1 MQEANLDLISA
12 HPRKQRAKF
21 FGEVIQMDASLEI
34 WFGCVKF
41 TLLLA
46 VDEATGRIVAAIF
59 RPQET
64 LEGYY
69 TITKQFLEK
78 YGVPVKM
85 ITDRRTVFTYK
96 KRTTPGTVM
105 LLLNMDTSAKML
117 VSNCI
122 LLAFLKG
129 KH

>member
-1 MQEANLDLISA
+1 MFKESKSSTKKELHKKLESKIEKTTNKKERKKLQEANLDLISA
-12 HPRKQRAKF
+12 HPRKQRAKL

-69 TITKQFLEK
+69 TITK
-78 YGVPVKM
+78 
-85 ITDRRTVFTYK
+85 
-96 KRTTPGTVM
+96 
-105 LLLNMDTSAKML
+105 
-117 VSNCI
+117 
-122 LLAFLKG
+122 
-129 KH
+129 